1 MSMTVA
7 RLEHLEQPRRRLI
20 VLGALGGYPAAVL
33 VLVALKHT
41 ALNKWGILAV
51 FGLLMVFTVA
61 ALTVAYGY
69 ARGRIDGRKALL
81 DERDLE
87 MREHAYAVAHRFLA
101 AVLIGATA
109 AVEVYLTN
117 GNTLHLNA
125 NDTLPVMM
133 WVVVYVPVLPSLMLA
148 WSEPTQPVDD

>member
-1 MSMTVA
+1 M
-7 RLEHLEQPRRRLI
+7 
-20 VLGALGGYPAAVL
+20 

-51 FGLLMVFTVA
+51 FGLLLLSTVSA
-61 ALTVAYGY
+61 ILMAYGY

-109 AVEVYLTN
+109 AVEVCLTN